1 MATISSFRTALEMPR
16 SHFSTLAQL
25 VRLDDGVV
33 RSTYF
38 AEAKGACGGRNM
50 MVYMPLASVSLRRVE
65 RFIPLKRNLV
75 SAVVP
80 RLTILREEMRW
91 VDATGREQMCD
102 IFCEP
107 LPDGFPLADAVS
119 TIADEEEAAQ
129 LIEALDELQAQLLQ
143 AGVSHNNIREENIFI
158 DEENRL
164 HLVRWYYATDGVGG
178 DDEAFAALRTK
189 IASHLETMT
198 LREPDF
204 DYYRA
209 ATPLTGHLSVRFMR
223 EGLAAVEDETGWGF
237 VDSENNIVVEPKYE
251 WVGDFCEGRAE
262 VQAEQGMGLID
273 RHGEYIIPPCY
284 KIVEYDAV
292 SGSSQVLSDE
302 GWMVFDYEGHHLE
315 ELEEESVY
323 PPPQECEI
331 N

>member
-1 MATISSFRTALEMPR
+1 M
-16 SHFSTLAQL
+16 
-25 VRLDDGVV
+25 
-33 RSTYF
+33 
-38 AEAKGACGGRNM
+38 
-50 MVYMPLASVSLRRVE
+50 
-65 RFIPLKRNLV
+65 
-75 SAVVP
+75 
-80 RLTILREEMRW
+80 
-91 VDATGREQMCD
+91 
-102 IFCEP
+102 
-107 LPDGFPLADAVS
+107 
-119 TIADEEEAAQ
+119 
-129 LIEALDELQAQLLQ
+129 IEALDELQAQLLH

-164 HLVRWYYATDGVGG
+164 HLVRWCYATDGVGG

-189 IASHLETMT
+189 IASYLETMT

-262 VQAEQGMGLID
+262 VQTEQGMGLID

-284 KIVEYDAV
+284 KIVEYDTG
-292 SGSSQVLSDE
+292 SGSSQVLGDE
-302 GWMVFDYEGHHLE
+302 GWFTLNYEGE
-315 ELEEESVY
+315 PMADDVAIY